1 MRADDAPY
9 THTVVKVIHDVF
21 VQRDRNHGGLRGTMV
36 RAAPDVAS
44 ESDARAWVARDQ
56 RLERLRNT
64 ERDHDPAMP
73 RAL

>member
-1 MRADDAPY
+1 
-9 THTVVKVIHDVF
+9 
-21 VQRDRNHGGLRGTMV
+21 MV

-44 ESDARAWVARDQ
+44 ESDARAWVARAQ

-64 ERDHDPAMP
+64 ERVHDPAMP